1 MMDWGGFWNQTSSW
15 GEGAGNKALDQAQ
28 VRDAEE
34 AFLAWA
40 EGLLKRSDQG
50 ADKSFFGCEKLEQ
63 VIFSFRQGPVIV
75 NL

>member
-50 ADKSFFGCEKLEQ
+50 ADKSKKFFLG
-63 VIFSFRQGPVIV
+63 VRSWSR
-75 NL
+75 